1 MKIISEIKVD
11 GKWVRQE
18 TLPPEMVSKI
28 IEETLIRAGRV
39 AGFEVKRKPQK
50 KG

>member
-1 MKIISEIKVD
+1 MKIISEIKVN
-11 GKWVRQE
+11 GVWVNQD

-28 IEETLIRAGRV
+28 IEETLMRAGRV

>member
-1 MKIISEIKVD
+1 MKIISEIKVN
-11 GKWVRQE
+11 GVWVNQD

-28 IEETLIRAGRV
+28 IDETLMRAGRV
-39 AGFEVKRKPQK
+39 AGFKVKRKSQK

>member
-1 MKIISEIKVD
+1 MQIISEVKVD

-39 AGFEVKRKPQK
+39 AGFEVRKKQSK

>member
-1 MKIISEIKVD
+1 MKIISEIKVN
-11 GKWVRQE
+11 GVWVNQD

-28 IEETLIRAGRV
+28 IEETIMRAGRV
-39 AGFEVKRKPQK
+39 AGFEVKRKTQK